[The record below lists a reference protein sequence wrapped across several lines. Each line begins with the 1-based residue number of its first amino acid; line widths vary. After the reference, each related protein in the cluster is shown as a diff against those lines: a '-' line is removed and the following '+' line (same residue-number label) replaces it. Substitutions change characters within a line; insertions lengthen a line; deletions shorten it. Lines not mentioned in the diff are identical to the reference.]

1 VLPGCQPP
9 TRVHARNA
17 AHGDTAASQK
27 ARKRGEQ
34 SAQTETAVGAGVWE
48 SGLARGQGV
57 NTVLG
62 RIRPGARVAQTA
74 DLADVIAVLSGIL
87 LFHVRQRGRAASVLG
102 SLCRAPG
109 LQFAALGELGCNYAL
124 NLARPGDVDRLRW
137 ETPSNSSGAS
147 ASSISCG
154 AADTSAPAVR
164 SPAAQD
170 DLYPASCESA
180 LRRLSLCESRPGGS
194 RTGAAAVSPVKP
206 AISAA
211 NAARE
216 KPARA

>member
-27 ARKRGEQ
+27 ALKRGEQ
-34 SAQTETAVGAGVWE
+34 SAQTETAVGAGNERAEAEASVWE

-74 DLADVIAVLSGIL
+74 DLADVIAVLSDIL
-87 LFHVRQRGRAASVLG
+87 LFHVRQRSRAASVLG

-109 LQFAALGELGCNYAL
+109 LQFPALGELGCNYAL

-164 SPAAQD
+164 SPAAQE
-170 DLYPASCESA
+170 DLYPASRESA
-180 LRRLSLCESRPGGS
+180 L
-194 RTGAAAVSPVKP
+194 AVCVF
-206 AISAA
+206 
-211 NAARE
+211 
-216 KPARA
+216 ARAGPEDRERAPPPSPP